1 MNRLLSTS
9 LSGVTVYVLVAACSG
24 VGAPGEGGL
33 GGGGLGAVGKPVP
46 PAEAASGGQ
55 STTGGSGNGA
65 ATSCECPEP
74 QAPPEPVVIT
84 RTCPGSSD
92 SSSPRPFD
100 FPGFEEE
107 ELAQFTAISRGTGGP
122 EGFMLA
128 VKPYVLGDQAAVY
141 CSGGQEVR
149 FIVPGHLASK
159 LEDE

>member
-24 VGAPGEGGL
+24 AGAPGEGGL

-46 PAEAASGGQ
+46 PAEAA
-55 STTGGSGNGA
+55 TGGAPTGGAGNGA

-74 QAPPEPVVIT
+74 EAPPEPVVIT

-92 SSSPRPFD
+92 SSSVRPFD
-100 FPGFEEE
+100 FDGFASE
-107 ELAQFTAISRGTGGP
+107 ELAQLVAITLGAGGP
-122 EGFMLA
+122 EGFSMT
-128 VKPYVLGDQAAVY
+128 VTPWVQEGRAAVL

-159 LEDE
+159 LDEE